1 MSTLFNGD
9 WSAELGTVAALD
21 CPLTMSLPVAER
33 LFQK

>member
-9 WSAELGTVAALD
+9 CIAEPGTALY

>member
-9 WSAELGTVAALD
+9 AKPGTVAALY
-21 CPLTMSLPVAER
+21 CPLTMSLPAAER